1 MVIHYNNGREEKL
14 IRNVIGIT
22 VYSRDEPVSVILKN
36 GTELT
41 VNINHIEMILDDD
54 IVNRKSKIPP
64 GGFLNERNFK

>member
-14 IRNVIGIT
+14 IKNVIGIT
-22 VYSRDEPVSVILKN
+22 VYTRDEPVSVILQN

-54 IVNRKSKIPP
+54 ILNHKSKIPP
-64 GGFLNERNFK
+64 GEFLEGEKR

>member
-1 MVIHYNNGREEKL
+1 MIIHYNNGREEKL

-36 GTELT
+36 GAELT

-54 IVNRKSKIPP
+54 IVNHKSKIPP
-64 GGFLNERNFK
+64 GGFLEGEKR

>member
-14 IRNVIGIT
+14 IKNVIGIT
-22 VYSRDEPVSVILKN
+22 VYTRDDPVSVILKN
-36 GTELT
+36 GAELS

-64 GGFLNERNFK
+64 EEFLEGEKR